1 MKTRQRRR
9 SAWRLGGASILVA
22 ALSSACN
29 LDESGVPPP
38 AGTLAYPIAVA
49 LSREPRPRTLFVAN
63 SNFDLTYSAG
73 SVQAYD
79 LTQLEQ
85 RFEACRA
92 VNRVRPDSDAS
103 VEVPDYTT
111 RFDAGLGDAGS
122 VDGGTLDGSVDLD
135 AGAPIDDAGF
145 GSDAS
150 AMPPLDGLDA
160 ATADGGVDASGAG
173 PIVLPADYT
182 ASSLGPF
189 PEGALCDDEDAES
202 GFERAGCCL
211 RVGPDQLG
219 RSTLDESRV
228 GERYIDSFATG
239 IAVSPDSSRLYVPI
253 SSRSRLVYLDIEP
266 TGALGCGA
274 DQGRCT
280 RGPERGRNDGD
291 PSSDFPGQPSAIAV
305 GRLGDL
311 GITEAALGKSP
322 ETPIVVTAHEV
333 RGLSLFVES
342 GPIGP
347 DGVMPASEPVLE
359 SVYDNRV
366 SAPTSVTID
375 PRNRLIYVT
384 SAGQN
389 PYVQRF
395 GVRVDRERRDPREP
409 EPRELLYP
417 STAIEL
423 SGVAV
428 SDDVRDVA
436 IDPDDPTRLF
446 ALTRGSPQ
454 AVLFLRID
462 PTSAR
467 REARV
472 TDAVRVG
479 SGPSKL
485 AYAVIDGRPFLF
497 VSAYDARSIF
507 VVDATTRELTTVIR
521 NFSGPYDMALDSARR
536 LLYVADFRTS
546 VLRVVDLSGLVDR
559 SRPRPGIIATIG
571 AQKFKGSLR

>member
-1 MKTRQRRR
+1 M
-9 SAWRLGGASILVA
+9 LGGASILVA
-22 ALSSACN
+22 ALSTACN

-38 AGTLAYPIAVA
+38 QGTLAYPIAVA
-49 LSREPRPRTLFVAN
+49 LSREPTPRTLFVAN

-92 VNRVRPDSDAS
+92 VNRVRPESDAS

-111 RFDAGLGDAGS
+111 IFDGGASGIGGL
-122 VDGGTLDGSVDLD
+122 DGGTLDAGGELDATVSNDDAGVIGD
-135 AGAPIDDAGF
+135 AGAPPI
-145 GSDAS
+145 
-150 AMPPLDGLDA
+150 DGLDA
-160 ATADGGVDASGAG
+160 AVAGGVDAGRAG
-173 PIVLPADYT
+173 TIVLPADYT
-182 ASSLGPF
+182 PSSLGEF
-189 PEGALCDDEDAES
+189 PEGALCDDDDDSEL
-202 GFERAGCCL
+202 GFEQTGCCL
-211 RVGPDQLG
+211 RVGPDRLG
-219 RSTLDESRV
+219 RTTLDDARI

-239 IAVSPDSSRLYVPI
+239 LAVSPDNRRLYVPI

-266 TGALGCGA
+266 TGALDCGA

-280 RGPERGRNDGD
+280 RGPERGPDDDEPN
-291 PSSDFPGQPSAIAV
+291 SNFPGQPSAIAV

-311 GITEAALGKSP
+311 GIAEAALGKSA

-333 RGLSLFVES
+333 GGLSLFVES

-347 DGVMPASEPVLE
+347 SGVEPDSAPVLE
-359 SVYDNRV
+359 SVFENRV

-375 PRNRLIYVT
+375 RANRLIYVT
-384 SAGQN
+384 AAGDN
-389 PYVQRF
+389 PFVRRF
-395 GVRVDRERRDPREP
+395 GVRVDRDGRDAREP
-409 EPRELLYP
+409 EPRELLYQ
-417 STAIEL
+417 SSSITL

-428 SDDVRDVA
+428 SDDLRDVA
-436 IDPDDPTRLF
+436 TDPEDPTRLF

-462 PTSAR
+462 PTFPL
-467 REARV
+467 EARV

-485 AYAVIDGRPFLF
+485 AYAAIDGRPFLF

-507 VVDATTRELTTVIR
+507 VVDARTRELTTVIR
-521 NFSGPYDMALDSARR
+521 NLSGPYDMAIDSARR

-559 SRPRPGIIATIG
+559 SKPRPGIIATIG